1 MTATLIGTDA
11 DPALGVVLVVHGLNN
26 KPEVMDSLISVLVD
40 NGFHCL
46 RVSLYQDAPDG
57 RSDPSDI
64 AAGWRAILADAYAEA
79 QHRFPDL
86 PRFAMSYSL
95 GALTTVSFLDTEAVP
110 TFERMVLLAPP
121 VALTRSASLVRA
133 LTPLGR
139 FNIALPSAAPKAIRA
154 RRGTPLSE
162 YAAMLELVGEVD
174 TLGHAGKLGQI
185 PTAVYLDPDDELVGY
200 GGVLDWINR
209 NGLEMWSPR
218 GFKDRDPEG
227 RTYSHLMVLE
237 KSLGPL
243 AWTELTEYIVAHFT
257 QGR

>member
-1 MTATLIGTDA
+1 MTARLIETDG

-57 RSDPSDI
+57 RSDPSET
-64 AAGWRAILADAYAEA
+64 ARGWRAILADAYATA
-79 QHRFPDL
+79 QDRFPDL
-86 PRFAMSYSL
+86 PRFALSYSL
-95 GALTTVSFLDTEAVP
+95 GALTTVSFLDRETAP
-110 TFERMVLLAPP
+110 TFNRMVLLAPP
-121 VALTRSASLVRA
+121 VSLTRSASLVRA
-133 LTPLGR
+133 LTPLSR
-139 FNIALPSAAPKAIRA
+139 FRIVLPSAAPKEIRA

-162 YAAMLELVGEVD
+162 YAAMLELVAEVK
-174 TLGHAGKLGQI
+174 TLTHPEKLDQI

-200 GGVLDWINR
+200 AGVLDWIRR
-209 NGLEMWSPR
+209 NGLGRWSPR

-237 KSLGPL
+237 TSLGSV
-243 AWTELTEYIVAHFT
+243 AWTELTQYIVTHFK
-257 QGR
+257 QES